1 MKKILFSL
9 VVLVSLYQSKLYA
22 GSDPRSYQLWRST
35 EISGTTANFRVA
47 TSAIILADI
56 TVTSGTTADTA
67 QFQYRNSSD
76 TAVGFSGSTSTVY
89 DIDTTGDY
97 FPIGEQL
104 GYGLIVTK
112 TGTGA
117 IRVRWNWVTSPPKG
131 QESRGTKD

>member
-35 EISGTTANFRVA
+35 EISGTTAD
-47 TSAIILADI
+47 S
-56 TVTSGTTADTA
+56 A

-76 TAVGFSGSTSTVY
+76 TAVGIAGSSSTVY
-89 DIDTTGDY
+89 DIDTTANY